1 MKTIYF
7 DKNRNVVPKK
17 DAVYFERIDGELRIY
32 GDLRT
37 DADRQREDIEKER
50 ELLHREV

>member
-7 DKNRNVVPKK
+7 DKNRNVVSKNN
-17 DAVYFERIDGELRIY
+17 AVYYEKIEDGVRIY

-37 DADRQREDIEKER
+37 DADREREDRRKKEGI
-50 ELLHREV
+50 LSSQV